1 MIMKLSKGLA
11 QAIVD
16 EMMKVI
22 PYNVNVMNEKGVII
36 GSGDKSRIGSIHE
49 GALEAISSKKLIE
62 IDKPGK
68 NTLPGVNLPIIISD
82 KVIGVVGI
90 TGSPQNVKPLSQLV
104 GITASLLINQKKNI
118 EKFKEKEK
126 RLEEFLYE
134 LAYRKKQYDDQ
145 FIAMAKEYKIDLNKK
160 LYSVIYIVEDNKKF
174 ENYLRKMLP
183 SNIKYLRI
191 ESNRYLVI
199 FEKNFDSERI
209 MKYFESNENV
219 KMIGIGRC
227 ELNFSTSFDQSIKA
241 LEYGEKSFKD
251 SKIVYYEDIKFL
263 MELRYRNSGETAK
276 FISEIRSHGE
286 KLELEDTL
294 KAFYEYDGDISKVSK
309 NLRIHRNTLAY
320 RLGKVK
326 EITGKDPRKLYDL
339 FELVYALYS
348 MDK

>member
-1 MIMKLSKGLA
+1 MERMMIMKLSKGLA

-160 LYSVIYIVEDNKKF
+160 LYSVIYIV
-174 ENYLRKMLP
+174 
-183 SNIKYLRI
+183 
-191 ESNRYLVI
+191 
-199 FEKNFDSERI
+199 
-209 MKYFESNENV
+209 
-219 KMIGIGRC
+219 G
-227 ELNFSTSFDQSIKA
+227 
-241 LEYGEKSFKD
+241 
-251 SKIVYYEDIKFL
+251 
-263 MELRYRNSGETAK
+263 
-276 FISEIRSHGE
+276 
-286 KLELEDTL
+286 
-294 KAFYEYDGDISKVSK
+294 
-309 NLRIHRNTLAY
+309 
-320 RLGKVK
+320 
-326 EITGKDPRKLYDL
+326 
-339 FELVYALYS
+339 
-348 MDK
+348 